1 MRLVLHFHHWP
12 TVLNGDPAPLPKKGA
27 EPPIFGRFLLC
38 QTAGCIKMPLSM
50 EEGLRPGHIVIDA
63 DPAPLPKK
71 EAEPPN
77 FRPILLWPNGFGWMH
92 QDAT

>member
-1 MRLVLHFHHWP
+1 
-12 TVLNGDPAPLPKKGA
+12 
-27 EPPIFGRFLLC
+27 
-38 QTAGCIKMPLSM
+38 MPLSM